1 MVYGPNPGN
10 QAIPHGNPQGHF
22 QPTLYSNS
30 GYNASVPPE
39 DQMKPPNYINVSPNS
54 YI

>member
-22 QPTLYSNS
+22 KPTLYSNS